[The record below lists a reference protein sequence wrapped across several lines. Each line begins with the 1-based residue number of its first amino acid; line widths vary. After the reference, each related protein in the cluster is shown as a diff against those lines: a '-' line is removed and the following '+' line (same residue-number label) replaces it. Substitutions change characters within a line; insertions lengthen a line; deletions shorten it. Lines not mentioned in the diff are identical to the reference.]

1 MSAKNRIAYKSG
13 YKYQLKE
20 VYVAKTGLIPNKAIN
35 TDYIGLDVDGTLTI
49 AAGYA
54 WDGPSGPTID
64 TPSFMRGSLEH
75 DAFYQ
80 LMRLGLL
87 PQSYRIFA
95 DQRLREA
102 CLEDGM
108 WPIRAWWVY
117 QAVREFGESSARYG
131 TERPLLFA
139 PS

>member
-1 MSAKNRIAYKSG
+1 MAARIAYKSG
-13 YKYQLKE
+13 YKYQLQE
-20 VYVAKTGLIPNKAIN
+20 TYTAKTGIRPYKMIV
-35 TDYIGLDVDGTLTI
+35 TDYIILDIDGTLTI
-49 AAGYA
+49 IKAYA

-75 DAFYQ
+75 DAFHQ

-87 PQSYRIFA
+87 PLSYRILV
-95 DQRLREA
+95 DQRLRIV

-108 WPIRAWWVY
+108 WPIRAEWVY
-117 QAVREFGESSARYG
+117 LAVREFGESSARPG
-131 TERPLLFA
+131 TERPVLFA